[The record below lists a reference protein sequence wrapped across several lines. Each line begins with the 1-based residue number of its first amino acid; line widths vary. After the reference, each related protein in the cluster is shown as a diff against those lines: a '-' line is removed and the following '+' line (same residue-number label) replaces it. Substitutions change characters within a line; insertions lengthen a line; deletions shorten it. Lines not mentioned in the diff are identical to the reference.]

1 MTAPKRHRFALNAG
15 STRGCIRPHPRITML
30 IGEKVCLGPV
40 LQGDAPLMFSWTN
53 NFDLVRSN
61 GPYRPTDE
69 AKFNDWFAGV
79 GRDPGRVVFA
89 MRKQGDLRL
98 LGYVQIVNIQ
108 AASRIAEIGVLVG
121 NPLDQNQG
129 YGQEAMRMA
138 VDFSWRS
145 LNLQRLSL
153 WVIGDNPRAVH
164 VYGKAGFQVEGVM
177 LRAAYVDGRYQ
188 DVTVMG
194 VLRSGD

>member
-1 MTAPKRHRFALNAG
+1 MKMLG
-15 STRGCIRPHPRITML
+15 ITEM
-30 IGEKVCLGPV
+30 ITENV
-40 LQGDAPLMFSWTN
+40 Q
-53 NFDLVRSN
+53 
-61 GPYRPTDE
+61 
-69 AKFNDWFAGV
+69 
-79 GRDPGRVVFA
+79 
-89 MRKQGDLRL
+89 DLREQEL
-98 LGYVQIVNIQ
+98 QKSKRFRYVQIVNIQ

>member
-1 MTAPKRHRFALNAG
+1 
-15 STRGCIRPHPRITML
+15 ML
-30 IGEKVCLGPV
+30 IGEKVCLGPI
-40 LQGDAPLMFSWTN
+40 LQGDAPLLFSWTN
-53 NFDLVRSN
+53 NFELVRSN

-69 AKFNDWFAGV
+69 AKFNEWFASLGK
-79 GRDPGRVVFA
+79 DLSRVVFA
-89 MRKQGDLRL
+89 IRKNGDLRL

-108 AASRIAEIGVLVG
+108 ATSRIAEIGILVG
-121 NPLDQNQG
+121 SPPDQNQG

-138 VDFSWRS
+138 VDFCWRS

-164 VYGKAGFQVEGVM
+164 VYGKVGFQVEGLM
-177 LRAAYVDGRYQ
+177 PRAAYVDGRHL

-194 VLRSGD
+194 VLRTGEWI